1 LLPFFNAGNFMNPN
15 RRTLL
20 QLIAVA
26 AAVAGAPRLASALD
40 YPTRPVR
47 IIVGFPAGSTSD
59 VLARLVAQRLSER
72 LGQPFVVED
81 RSGASGNIATE
92 AVVHA
97 PADGY
102 TLLLAG
108 SNHAINDTLFKNLG
122 FSFNRDIAPIAGIMQ
137 TPGVM
142 EVNPSV
148 PAKTVPEFI
157 AYAKANPGK
166 INMGSGGTGSLIHMY
181 GVLFML
187 MTGVKMVDVPYPG
200 TPPALADLIAG
211 RLQVMFDNVPTSLGF
226 VRDGRL
232 RPLAVIAS
240 KHIDVLPDIPPLG
253 DYLPGYEGRLWQG
266 IAAPKNT
273 PSEIIEKINTEI
285 NTALANPQFNAR
297 IVALGGTP
305 LSLSPAAFGRLI
317 AEDTAKWGKVIRDAN
332 IKLE

>member
-1 LLPFFNAGNFMNPN
+1 MQLY
-15 RRTLL
+15 RRSFL
-20 QLIAVA
+20 QL
-26 AAVAGAPRLASALD
+26 VAGAAAIVGAPLPALALD

-92 AVVHA
+92 VVVKA
-97 PADGY
+97 PSDGY

-108 SNHAINDTLFKNLG
+108 SNHAINDTLYKNLG
-122 FSFNRDIAPIAGIMQ
+122 FTFNGDIAPIASLMR

-166 INMGSGGTGSLIHMY
+166 VNMGSGGTGSLIHMY

-187 MTGVKMVDVPYPG
+187 MTGVNIIDVPYRG
-200 TPPALADLIAG
+200 TPPALADLLAG
-211 RLQVMFDNVPTSLGF
+211 RVQVMFDNVPTSLGYI
-226 VRDGRL
+226 RDGRL
-232 RPLAVIAS
+232 RPLAVTAPA
-240 KHIDVLPDIPPLG
+240 HVDVLPGIPPLG
-253 DYLPGYEGRLWQG
+253 DYLPGYEGSLWQG

-273 PSEIIEKINTEI
+273 PPEIIDKLNAEI
-285 NTALANPQFNAR
+285 NAALADAQFKAR
-297 IVALGGTP
+297 IIALGGTP
-305 LSLSPAAFGRLI
+305 LPLSSAEFARLI

-332 IKLE
+332 IKPE